1 MLAASS
7 FVFIGMLGVG
17 RFAFGLVLASMSLAY
32 ILGTFL
38 CRRLLVRYGLR
49 GAVRRGAWF
58 TLIGGAS
65 MALLSLAG
73 VRGVWAI
80 LLPQYIYA
88 VGHGVHQP
96 CGQAGVV
103 GPFPDKAGTA
113 ASLSGFVMT
122 VTALGV
128 GLWIGRAGRRHGLS
142 AHLGDRRFFS
152 VLLAAGRVDAGAAP
166 RRAAARNA
174 AQALRRCLA

>member
-1 MLAASS
+1 M
-7 FVFIGMLGVG
+7 
-17 RFAFGLVLASMSLAY
+17 
-32 ILGTFL
+32 
-38 CRRLLVRYGLR
+38 
-49 GAVRRGAWF
+49 RRGAWF

-96 CGQAGVV
+96 CGQAAAV

-122 VTALGV
+122 VD
-128 GLWIGRAGRRHGLS
+128 RARRRPLDRS
-142 AHLGDRRFFS
+142 ARWATTSIR
-152 VLLAAGRVDAGAAP
+152 
-166 RRAAARNA
+166 
-174 AQALRRCLA
+174 